1 VSESRTLFPPECIY
15 CNKIEIKTAGKTERP
30 IYFTLN
36 SAWQPIKSQAETLGK
51 TSFARKV
58 MGIDLC
64 SVEAKHHASC
74 HRRFKNEHHNF
85 IRTQER
91 AKASI
96 TDTEQVHITA
106 AHNEAFGS
114 ALKVVQENIIQ
125 ENKVLPL
132 SSLRLIYID
141 KLDEC
146 GYPNDGYRSEHLMKR
161 LKNHPD
167 ISSQIVF
174 SKVDP
179 GDRGCMS
186 FYLVYNA
193 RITVADAVACAYNLA
208 SVDKMK
214 DIAVLLR
221 GVIRRAF
228 GKTQALPWPPTPDEL
243 DISSADLPQELVT
256 FLTFVIAGKPE
267 VSSDKTQR
275 LVLSIGQDLCRS
287 VTEGEWKLPKHILLC
302 MTIRHLYR
310 SKQLVTIL
318 NRLGHCES
326 YDYGLELQS
335 AMAKALDETSTLL
348 TPQIVIGDGN
358 VVFHS
363 EWDNLNKILT
373 NVHGSN
379 VVNSAGG
386 IMVQETA
393 SGYMP
398 PQTRLLPAYDRS
410 NSKKT
415 SRNVD
420 TPRSL
425 PPLHIFNRVGPPM
438 PEGSSFTS
446 PTVNEVQWE
455 KAMQEY
461 RVWGFCR
468 RVGSREKQPV
478 PALGGFIAATGKKPD
493 KKSIIDYYTPIN
505 EPITEYNTV
514 AELLKRSDEATA
526 EVGQKYTITTFDL
539 GVCMKALP
547 LIWTFQEQYKD
558 HIMMLGQFHTGM
570 NYMNMLGHK
579 MAGSGYSE
587 ILIEADLVT
596 SGCLRGVLNGKA
608 YAKSLFCLKTVCEAM
623 ERLLMEQFVTEQDI
637 LITDPAA
644 ILQRVLSCDR
654 QKPRLE

>member
-1 VSESRTLFPPECIY
+1 
-15 CNKIEIKTAGKTERP
+15 
-30 IYFTLN
+30 
-36 SAWQPIKSQAETLGK
+36 
-51 TSFARKV
+51 

-228 GKTQALPWPPTPDEL
+228 GKTQAPPWPPTPDEL

-415 SRNVD
+415 SRN
-420 TPRSL
+420 
-425 PPLHIFNRVGPPM
+425 LHVHWR
-438 PEGSSFTS
+438 
-446 PTVNEVQWE
+446 
-455 KAMQEY
+455 
-461 RVWGFCR
+461 
-468 RVGSREKQPV
+468 
-478 PALGGFIAATGKKPD
+478 
-493 KKSIIDYYTPIN
+493 
-505 EPITEYNTV
+505 
-514 AELLKRSDEATA
+514 
-526 EVGQKYTITTFDL
+526 
-539 GVCMKALP
+539 
-547 LIWTFQEQYKD
+547 
-558 HIMMLGQFHTGM
+558 
-570 NYMNMLGHK
+570 
-579 MAGSGYSE
+579 
-587 ILIEADLVT
+587 
-596 SGCLRGVLNGKA
+596 
-608 YAKSLFCLKTVCEAM
+608 
-623 ERLLMEQFVTEQDI
+623 
-637 LITDPAA
+637 
-644 ILQRVLSCDR
+644 
-654 QKPRLE
+654 